1 MLYCLSIF
9 QSVEICFSYQP
20 QNDFVLLNCEGKL
33 RNFERVNCMMFGKS
47 QFCQLDSQK
56 IFPEIAYI
64 DAVLVKVKK

>member
-1 MLYCLSIF
+1 MTLI
-9 QSVEICFSYQP
+9 
-20 QNDFVLLNCEGKL
+20 VLLNCEGKS

>member
-1 MLYCLSIF
+1 MSKFVFPINLRMTLI
-9 QSVEICFSYQP
+9 
-20 QNDFVLLNCEGKL
+20 VLLNCEGKL

>member
-1 MLYCLSIF
+1 MTLI
-9 QSVEICFSYQP
+9 
-20 QNDFVLLNCEGKL
+20 VLVNCEGKL

-56 IFPEIAYI
+56 NFPEIAYI